1 MDLRERIVRA
11 LVEGASVSAVAL
23 RFEVSHDTVER
34 YKKRHERGE
43 DLAPRRP
50 PGRRPSVPVEEHAA
64 LRALVQSHPDAT
76 IEGMSALWQEQ
87 SGQALPRSTMH
98 DHLRRVG
105 ARFKKTRVAKER
117 CEEQRQAFRAQI
129 EEVPVEKLVFLDEC
143 GFALNLHRLY
153 GWALGGARCEEEVPL
168 GKGVNLSV
176 VGAFSLPTPDND
188 TGLTTP
194 GCGRCGTKQARGRDS
209 CSSCSCK
216 KSYFRVCHKAACLCW
231 TTPVSITGP
240 HFKWPSKRQDTRFC
254 FCRLTRPTSTP
265 SNFCGVGSNTSC
277 EHLPRE
283 TTRKDK
289 RTFATCY
296 NSFRHNTPRLGLESV
311 DLRHPSRISYNSVPL
326 LMCGQRRTARS

>member
-1 MDLRERIVRA
+1 M
-11 LVEGASVSAVAL
+11 
-23 RFEVSHDTVER
+23 
-34 YKKRHERGE
+34 
-43 DLAPRRP
+43 
-50 PGRRPSVPVEEHAA
+50 
-64 LRALVQSHPDAT
+64 
-76 IEGMSALWQEQ
+76 
-87 SGQALPRSTMH
+87 
-98 DHLRRVG
+98 
-105 ARFKKTRVAKER
+105 AKER

-311 DLRHPSRISYNSVPL
+311 DLRHPSRISYIFGLPYVISGSPYVYS
-326 LMCGQRRTARS
+326 GSTYGDSR